1 MIPRSKEVQNSKVL
15 LERYPVV
22 GIIGARQVGKST
34 LARMIAEIYPAPT
47 HFFDLENPEDIA
59 RLSEPMLALKSL
71 EGLVVLDEIQ
81 RKPELFP
88 VLRVL
93 ADRIHKPCQFLVI
106 GSASPGLLKQSSE
119 TLAGRI
125 IYHPLGGFTV
135 AEIGSIDWGKL
146 WLRGGFPKSFLSETD
161 AESME
166 WRRGFIQTFIERDI
180 PQLGITIA
188 SNTLR
193 RFWTMLAHY
202 HGQIWN
208 SSEFARSFGVADTT
222 VRRYLDVLSSALV
235 VRQLQPWHENVKKR
249 QVKSPKTYI
258 IDSGLLH
265 GLLNLPTTRDV
276 ESHPKLGASWEGF
289 IIEQLIRRLNIGFD
303 EYFFWATHAGA
314 ELDFLIVRGSHRK
327 GFEIKRTATPAVTP
341 SMRSALQDLR
351 LSSLDV
357 IHAGE
362 HTFMLN
368 ESIRAV
374 SFSRLLD
381 DIEPF

>member
-303 EYFFWATHAGA
+303 ECFFWATHAGA

>member
-1 MIPRSKEVQNSKVL
+1 MIPRSKEVTKLKDL
-15 LERYPVV
+15 LERHPVV

-34 LARMIAEIYPAPT
+34 LARLIAEIYPVPT

-71 EGLVVLDEIQ
+71 KGLVVLDEIQ
-81 RKPELFP
+81 RRPELFP

-93 ADRIHKPCQFLVI
+93 ADRRHKPCQFLVL

-119 TLAGRI
+119 SLAGRI
-125 IYHPLGGFTV
+125 IYHPLGGFSVT
-135 AEIGSIDWGKL
+135 EIGSIDWGKL
-146 WLRGGFPKSFLSETD
+146 WLRGGFPRSFLSETD
-161 AESME
+161 TESME
-166 WRRGFIQTFIERDI
+166 WRRGLIQTFIERDI

-188 SNTLR
+188 ANTLR

-222 VRRYLDVLSSALV
+222 VRRYLDVLSAALV
-235 VRQLQPWHENVKKR
+235 VRQLQPWHENLKKR

-265 GLLNLPTTRDV
+265 GLLNLPTMRDV

-289 IIEQLIRRLNIGFD
+289 IIEQLIRHLDIGFD
-303 EYFFWATHAGA
+303 ECFFWATHAGA

-341 SMRSALQDLR
+341 SMRSALKDLR

-368 ESIRAV
+368 ESVRAV

-381 DIEPF
+381 DIEPL